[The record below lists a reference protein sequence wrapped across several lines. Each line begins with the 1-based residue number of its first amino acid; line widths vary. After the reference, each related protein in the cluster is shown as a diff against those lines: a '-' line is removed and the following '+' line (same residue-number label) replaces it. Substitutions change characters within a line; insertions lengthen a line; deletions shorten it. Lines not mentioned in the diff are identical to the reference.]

1 MQLCSHSAVEW
12 IHKSRRNPFIIT
24 AKWEPWRKNK
34 PGLFICLPISP
45 ALVQL
50 QQGINPLLQ
59 KQNTWNASVLYD
71 FIVLPSYRL
80 LNSKKKRLFFFLNN
94 EGIKHI
100 AKKENKVRLK
110 YAFKLHYSTGLGPSV
125 LHNKSLL
132 LKKPAAE
139 AVKFLLMHSLVSLC
153 HIRK

>member
-71 FIVLPSYRL
+71 FIILPSYRL
-80 LNSKKKRLFFFLNN
+80 LNSKKKAFFFFWIMKAL
-94 EGIKHI
+94 
-100 AKKENKVRLK
+100 
-110 YAFKLHYSTGLGPSV
+110 ST
-125 LHNKSLL
+125 L
-132 LKKPAAE
+132 LKK
-139 AVKFLLMHSLVSLC
+139 KIKSDWNMHLNCITQQVWVQVFFIIKVCCLKSQLQKQANFYWC
-153 HIRK
+153 IR